1 VGEVLAARDGRLD
14 RIRRAVLTEPA
25 QSVGAPRTSRVRAIL
40 AVVAGLL
47 ITGVLTGGVWALIAP
62 PIHAVVALTHSGERV
77 RDYLGDEADNL
88 FVAASLMFGLLT
100 LVALTAPVLV
110 WQWRAHRG
118 PGMVLGLSAGM
129 VAAAAAA
136 ASVGALLVRLRY
148 GAMDIDRAPVT
159 HKDPFHYFAEAP
171 PVLFGHTPL
180 QVTCTVLV
188 PAAAAALVYALL
200 AAASPRDDLGSH
212 PLVDA
217 VYPPVPVTMSQAAPP
232 SEAH

>member
-1 VGEVLAARDGRLD
+1 
-14 RIRRAVLTEPA
+14 VLTEPV
-25 QSVGAPRTSRVRAIL
+25 QPVGAPRTSRARAIST
-40 AVVAGLL
+40 VVGGLL
-47 ITGVLTGGVWALIAP
+47 ITGVLVGGVWAFIAP

-77 RDYLGDEADNL
+77 HDYLGGEADNF
-88 FVAASLMFGLLT
+88 FVAAALMFGLLT
-100 LVALTAPVLV
+100 LVALVVPVLV

-129 VAAAAAA
+129 VAAAASG

-148 GAMDIDRAPVT
+148 GAVNVDRVPVT
-159 HKDPFHYFAEAP
+159 HKDPFHYIAEAP

-180 QVTCTVLV
+180 QAACTVLV

-212 PLVDA
+212 PVVEA
-217 VYPPVPVTMSQAAPP
+217 GYPPTPATTSPGGTAF
-232 SEAH
+232 